1 MSAKTKTIYKKAERL
16 IAEAHFP
23 IQNTAGIIRFRIN
36 MIIDFAN
43 RGRGKIHKNI
53 I

>member
-16 IAEAHFP
+16 IAEVHFL
-23 IQNTAGIIRFRIN
+23 IQNKAGIIRFRAN

-43 RGRGKIHKNI
+43 RERGKIHKNI
-53 I
+53 V